1 MKQLAMHGGTP
12 LRQVPFPVWPI
23 SGPREEELMRQVLLS
38 GQWGG
43 FHEFVGQFEEL
54 FARLHDARYG
64 VAVAN
69 GSIGLELALLAANI
83 GPGDEVI
90 VPAHS
95 FIATASAVS
104 RVGATPVFVD
114 IDRDSFNM
122 NLDAMEKEIGENTKA
137 VIPVHFGGLICDAAE
152 MERLQRLYKFRV
164 IEDAAHAHGAEWNG
178 ARAGGMGLAGVFS
191 FQNSKAMTAGEGGI
205 VISSDDDFMAR
216 ARSIANGGRRSEGG
230 WFEHFE
236 LGTNLRITGFQAAI
250 LLAQLE
256 RLPDQIRVRGENA
269 RIVREGLVRIPGV
282 NVQDLPAAISVHTH
296 YLLPGWIDSA
306 EFGAGR
312 DDFVAALE
320 AEGVPVRPFY
330 PHPLYKNPVFKNK
343 DIPSRTARCP
353 VAEAASRDSFW
364 LPQRVLMGT
373 EDDTRDVVRAV
384 EKIYEVFK
392 PKKPSGKPN

>member
-1 MKQLAMHGGTP
+1 MKKLAIHGGTP
-12 LRQVPFPVWPI
+12 LRESQYPVWPV
-23 SGPREEELMRQVLLS
+23 SGTREEELIRQVLLS

-43 FHEFVGQFEEL
+43 FHEFVGKFEEL
-54 FARLHDARYG
+54 FAHLHDARYG

-69 GSIGLELALLAANI
+69 GSIGLELALLAADI

-114 IDRDSFNM
+114 IERDSFNM
-122 NLDAMEKEIGENTKA
+122 DLAEMEKAIGEKTKA

-152 MERLQRLYKFRV
+152 MDRLQNLYKFRV

-178 ARAGGMGLAGVFS
+178 ARAGGMWLAGVFS

-205 VISSDDDFMAR
+205 VISSDDDFTAR

-256 RLPDQIRVRGENA
+256 RLPDQIRVRSQNA
-269 RIVREGLVRIPGV
+269 LIVREGLDRIPGI
-282 NVQDLPAAISVHTH
+282 NIQELPEAVSVHTH
-296 YLLPGWIDSA
+296 YLLPGWIDS
-306 EFGAGR
+306 EDFGGSR

-330 PHPLYKNPVFKNK
+330 PHPLYTNPVFKNK
-343 DIPSRTARCP
+343 DVPSRTTKCP

-373 EDDTRDVVRAV
+373 EDDAREVVSAV

-392 PKKPSGKPN
+392 PKKPTTKPN

>member
-1 MKQLAMHGGTP
+1 
-12 LRQVPFPVWPI
+12 
-23 SGPREEELMRQVLLS
+23 MRQVLLS

-43 FHEFVGQFEEL
+43 FHDFVGKFEEL
-54 FARLHDARYG
+54 FAHLHDARYG
-64 VAVAN
+64 IAVAN
-69 GSIGLELALLAANI
+69 GSLGLELALLAAEV

-114 IDRDSFNM
+114 IERDSFNM
-122 NLDAMEKEIGENTKA
+122 SLEEMEKAIGEKTKA
-137 VIPVHFGGLICDAAE
+137 VIPVHFGGLICNAAE
-152 MERLQRLYKFRV
+152 MERLQKLYKFRV

-178 ARAGGMGLAGVFS
+178 ARAGGMWLAGVFS

-205 VISSDDDFMAR
+205 VISSDDDFTAR
-216 ARSIANGGRRSEGG
+216 ARSLANGGRRSEGG

-256 RLPDQIRVRGENA
+256 RLPDQIRVRSQNA
-269 RIVREGLVRIPGV
+269 LIVREGLDRIPGV
-282 NVQDLPAAISVHTH
+282 NIQELPEAVSVHTH
-296 YLLPGWIDSA
+296 YLLPGWIDPA
-306 EFGAGR
+306 EFGASR

-320 AEGVPVRPFY
+320 AEGVPTRPFY

-343 DIPSRTARCP
+343 DVPSRTTKCP

-373 EDDTRDVVRAV
+373 EDDARDVVRAV

-392 PKKPSGKPN
+392 PKKPTTEPN